1 MCGKVCVLFHNIV
14 YVFNLVLLL
23 WVWVQR
29 KQPFLCTCVSGAN
42 RRLVVVLE
50 TGCFLKDQLL
60 QPLFGKVVQFHGE
73 SEGLLCYRLH
83 VSHTR
88 THRQQQNV
96 TSHFVKTL
104 LCICTKWEA
113 QCGGGLHE
121 FHTVAT
127 PHTITTIITLT
138 QSSSNLT
145 GKIKSTVQWTCV
157 YCTES
162 LVVTQPE
169 RKPNT

>member
-1 MCGKVCVLFHNIV
+1 M
-14 YVFNLVLLL
+14 
-23 WVWVQR
+23 QR

-50 TGCFLKDQLL
+50 TGRFLKDQLL

-88 THRQQQNV
+88 THRQPQNV

-104 LCICTKWEA
+104 LYICKVRSAVWWWLA
-113 QCGGGLHE
+113 
-121 FHTVAT
+121 
-127 PHTITTIITLT
+127 
-138 QSSSNLT
+138 
-145 GKIKSTVQWTCV
+145 
-157 YCTES
+157 
-162 LVVTQPE
+162 
-169 RKPNT
+169 

>member
-1 MCGKVCVLFHNIV
+1 MWGKVCVFFHNILC
-14 YVFNLVLLL
+14 VFNLVLLL

-29 KQPFLCTCVSGAN
+29 KQPFLCTCVSRAN

-50 TGCFLKDQLL
+50 TGRFLKDQLL

-73 SEGLLCYRLH
+73 SEGLLCDRLH

-88 THRQQQNV
+88 TDSSRMLRV
-96 TSHFVKTL
+96 ISWKRCSAFA
-104 LCICTKWEA
+104 KWEA

-162 LVVTQPE
+162 LIVTQPE
-169 RKPNT
+169 RKLNT